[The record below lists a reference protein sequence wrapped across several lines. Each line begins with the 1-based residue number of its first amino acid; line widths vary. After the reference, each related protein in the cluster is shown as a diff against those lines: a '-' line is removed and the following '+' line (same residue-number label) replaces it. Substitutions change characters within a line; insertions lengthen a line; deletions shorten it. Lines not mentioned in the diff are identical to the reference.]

1 LLLAACTYT
10 YAYSLPLSRCSVD
23 GICPVLPFLVEP
35 CAHLCAS
42 NPHSCSYSYPYPI
55 YPSGRLRG
63 MRIRAEFL
71 CPITYD
77 LLTDPVI
84 AADGNTYERTA
95 IEKWLSKTQSSPLNG
110 EALEVRLLR
119 WGGVSCSACVISA
132 ICASRVCCMRHL
144 CAVCDCISTL
154 TLPLPCT
161 AHHAFTQSGAE
172 EDHPGVSCG
181 LCSPL
186 PLPSS
191 SPPPPEY

>member
-1 LLLAACTYT
+1 
-10 YAYSLPLSRCSVD
+10 
-23 GICPVLPFLVEP
+23 
-35 CAHLCAS
+35 
-42 NPHSCSYSYPYPI
+42 
-55 YPSGRLRG
+55 

-132 ICASRVCCMRHL
+132 MRVACVLHASFVCCVRL
-144 CAVCDCISTL
+144 YQYTD
-154 TLPLPCT
+154 
-161 AHHAFTQSGAE
+161 
-172 EDHPGVSCG
+172 
-181 LCSPL
+181 
-186 PLPSS
+186 
-191 SPPPPEY
+191 PPPALHSTPCFHPIGR